1 KGELKDVAELL
12 EEFPGFLGLCLPSA
26 CTVKSLKAVG
36 KGALF
41 LLRTLGAKP
50 PNVKLGIEVVDCV
63 TKDSLKSHE
72 QSATVLA
79 ALIVVGILMVLVL
92 LGTLADTAFLLL
104 VDRELSSRDLPKLQ
118 SFDIMSQNS
127 YVETLRCFS
136 AYRNFRLLM
145 SGRHPSKTLR
155 PLVGISSMSFL
166 WVVIGNTLVLRPYN
180 LSANLKSLREY
191 LNDPMI
197 QFALNSSLAMDAIA
211 TALGIMIT
219 YNIVQLVKRCD
230 GFEKCRALTYIKCTL
245 NASKYFFAG
254 YVIINLCHEA
264 IMHTLHNSSHV
275 KHAVY
280 KHTRV
285 YTHQVWAVPTAA
297 PLKQRGFQ
305 RVQLVYRAAALTSQN
320 KYIVIWLPKF
330 ALAGLGVVVAACSLT
345 TFLINNAND
354 LGPTALL
361 REYRPGSRQA
371 YHDSI
376 AVNFYTRGGPFCIGM
391 IVGYI
396 LALRPKMRLNR
407 WVALSGW
414 LIALGA
420 ILAITHTPWFWNKE
434 GRQMSPGAGK
444 YAAYD
449 AFHRVLFSAGV
460 SYMAVACAWG
470 SGGVINAFLS
480 WSGWL
485 PISKLCFAVYILNP
499 FLIFY
504 FNGTT
509 RGTIFYTVKLAE
521 LFSTDK
527 RTLWSPVRTEENR
540 EPGRHCR
547 AAAFEVEIDTA
558 ENQTKALVRLLVLA
572 ADALTLLELT
582 VLLTSEFKA
591 PKMAQLLAML
601 LFLLQAEEILWNLLT
616 SLMAAVP
623 IHLLFESPFLRLAE
637 LLTDRDE
644 QDGDTDSDS
653 MDSLAKEEHI
663 ARLES
668 RRQGLNQRCK
678 RRRRAYAT
686 EAKRKLEA
694 RRRQHSTPA
703 EQFPDATARFRRE
716 FVENPFGVTCAV
728 CDRLWFAGDVS
739 TIGGVSDEKQR
750 ETGEVPRFATVN
762 GYKYPPVSE
771 QLPRLNVVEER
782 LVAPRLLVMS
792 LRRFTWY
799 NRDNQGQYGSHIT
812 NYPITP

>member
-1 KGELKDVAELL
+1 MLAATRLAFLAAFGVVLGGRTARALDLKGLGFDPAKSLNMAAAMLPVVCNANEQQKTDMECAGCIYSISEFLRALARAEEWAITMTDALVKPPAGILGGTFSFLSSFDDCLGVPPANTTDAFLKRAFNISTLAPSYCSFKISVGLPDNDTELHHEPPQGGLMAMLEKQKGELKDVAELL

-79 ALIVVGILMVLVL
+79 ALIVVGVLMVLVL

-197 QFALNSSLAMDAIA
+197 QFALNSSLAVDAIA
-211 TALGIMIT
+211 TALGITIT
-219 YNIVQLVKRCD
+219 YNIVQMVKRCD

-245 NASKYFFAG
+245 NAMKYFFAG
-254 YVIINLCHEA
+254 LLPMYMILLLAINAKFPSASTGPTWTIESQRYLSQCEGGWMWNVLF
-264 IMHTLHNSSHV
+264 INNFFPTKTQCMPHTWFLACV
-275 KHAVY
+275 FQALLFCI
-280 KHTRV
+280 
-285 YTHQVWAVPTAA
+285 AM
-297 PLKQRGFQ
+297 GFL
-305 RVQLVYRAAALTSQN
+305 LVR
-320 KYIVIWLPKF
+320 LPKC
-330 ALAGLGVVVAACSLT
+330 ALAGLGVVIAACSLT

-361 REYRPGSRQA
+361 RQYRPGSRQA

-391 IVGYI
+391 IVGYV

-407 WVALSGW
+407 WVAFSGW

-509 RGTIFYTVKLAE
+509 RGTIFYTVKLA
-521 LFSTDK
+521 
-527 RTLWSPVRTEENR
+527 
-540 EPGRHCR
+540 
-547 AAAFEVEIDTA
+547 
-558 ENQTKALVRLLVLA
+558 
-572 ADALTLLELT
+572 
-582 VLLTSEFKA
+582 
-591 PKMAQLLAML
+591 
-601 LFLLQAEEILWNLLT
+601 AEEILWNLLT

-637 LLTDRDE
+637 QLTDRDE

-653 MDSLAKEEHI
+653 MGMVL
-663 ARLES
+663 
-668 RRQGLNQRCK
+668 Q
-678 RRRRAYAT
+678 
-686 EAKRKLEA
+686 
-694 RRRQHSTPA
+694 
-703 EQFPDATARFRRE
+703 
-716 FVENPFGVTCAV
+716 
-728 CDRLWFAGDVS
+728 
-739 TIGGVSDEKQR
+739 EK
-750 ETGEVPRFATVN
+750 VPPS
-762 GYKYPPVSE
+762 KY
-771 QLPRLNVVEER
+771 R
-782 LVAPRLLVMS
+782 
-792 LRRFTWY
+792 
-799 NRDNQGQYGSHIT
+799 
-812 NYPITP
+812 

>member
-1 KGELKDVAELL
+1 MLAATRLAFLAAFGVVLGGRTARALDLKGLGFDPAKSLNMAAAMLPVVCNANEQQKTDMECAGCIYSISEFLRALARAEEWAITMTDALVKPPAGILGGTFSFLSSFDDCLGVPPANTTDAFLKRAFNISTLAPSYCSFKISVGLPDNDTELHHEPPQGGLMAMLEKQKGELKDVAELL

-79 ALIVVGILMVLVL
+79 ALIVVGVLVVLVL

-197 QFALNSSLAMDAIA
+197 QFALNSSLAVDAIA
-211 TALGIMIT
+211 TALGITIT

-245 NASKYFFAG
+245 NAMKYFFAG
-254 YVIINLCHEA
+254 LLPMYMILLLVINAKFPSAGTGPTWTIESQRYLSQCEGGWMWNVLFINNFFPTKTQC
-264 IMHTLHNSSHV
+264 MPHTWFLAFV
-275 KHAVY
+275 FQALLFCI
-280 KHTRV
+280 
-285 YTHQVWAVPTAA
+285 AM
-297 PLKQRGFQ
+297 GFL
-305 RVQLVYRAAALTSQN
+305 LVR
-320 KYIVIWLPKF
+320 LPKF
-330 ALAGLGVVVAACSLT
+330 ALAGLGVVIAACSLT

-361 REYRPGSRQA
+361 RQYRPGSRQA

-391 IVGYI
+391 IVGYV

-407 WVALSGW
+407 WVAFSGW

-509 RGTIFYTVKLAE
+509 RGTIFYTVKLA
-521 LFSTDK
+521 
-527 RTLWSPVRTEENR
+527 
-540 EPGRHCR
+540 
-547 AAAFEVEIDTA
+547 
-558 ENQTKALVRLLVLA
+558 
-572 ADALTLLELT
+572 
-582 VLLTSEFKA
+582 
-591 PKMAQLLAML
+591 
-601 LFLLQAEEILWNLLT
+601 AEEILWNLLT

-637 LLTDRDE
+637 QLTDRDE

-653 MDSLAKEEHI
+653 MGMVL
-663 ARLES
+663 
-668 RRQGLNQRCK
+668 Q
-678 RRRRAYAT
+678 
-686 EAKRKLEA
+686 
-694 RRRQHSTPA
+694 
-703 EQFPDATARFRRE
+703 
-716 FVENPFGVTCAV
+716 
-728 CDRLWFAGDVS
+728 
-739 TIGGVSDEKQR
+739 EK
-750 ETGEVPRFATVN
+750 VPPS
-762 GYKYPPVSE
+762 KY
-771 QLPRLNVVEER
+771 R
-782 LVAPRLLVMS
+782 
-792 LRRFTWY
+792 
-799 NRDNQGQYGSHIT
+799 
-812 NYPITP
+812 